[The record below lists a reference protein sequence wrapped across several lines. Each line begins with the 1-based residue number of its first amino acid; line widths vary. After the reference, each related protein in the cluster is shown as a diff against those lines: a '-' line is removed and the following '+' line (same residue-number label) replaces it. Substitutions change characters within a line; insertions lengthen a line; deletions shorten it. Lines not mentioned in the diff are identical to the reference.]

1 MPRADSKPPR
11 PVAGAGALHP
21 SSLPPERGHRG
32 SYTAQGAA
40 KGCRTPRGVVALGI
54 LHVVAWLLL
63 LAGSRP
69 SWAWPSSASIN
80 IYEKISACLMRD

>member
-32 SYTAQGAA
+32 SYMVP
-40 KGCRTPRGVVALGI
+40 KGCRGPRGVVALGI

-69 SWAWPSSASIN
+69 SWARPSSASIN